1 MNNIGGYRS
10 IRYITVLCWE
20 VLGPEVNLKKNFHF
34 LLYLLYL
41 SLVKL
46 HILPKKQQQQ
56 QKKLKKKNHLHNF
69 CKDDMI

>member
-10 IRYITVLCWE
+10 IQYNTVLCWE
-20 VLGPEVNLKKNFHF
+20 VLGPEVNFKKDFDF

-46 HILPKKQQQQ
+46 HILPKTKTKQS
-56 QKKLKKKNHLHNF
+56 LKKHNNF
-69 CKDDMI
+69 YKDDMI

>member
-20 VLGPEVNLKKNFHF
+20 VLGPEVNLKKKDFHF

-56 QKKLKKKNHLHNF
+56 KKKLKKNHLHNF
-69 CKDDMI
+69 YKDDMI